1 MNCERSH
8 SNCHLSNTFDLIK
21 HEKLFSLQAHNIL
34 GKTIGR
40 DRLTKTIPTQA
51 QQAIS
56 SFITNEPAKKKIAP
70 GTSNQKLIFF
80 RKIGKTKGKSV
91 PKRLSKRE
99 VKLISLSQRL
109 FAHSRLLITNER
121 RCTHSH
127 K

>member
-1 MNCERSH
+1 MNCEHSH

-21 HEKLFSLQAHNIL
+21 HEKLFSLQANNIL

-40 DRLTKTIPTQA
+40 GRLAKTIPTQA
-51 QQAIS
+51 QQAIGS
-56 SFITNEPAKKKIAP
+56 CITNEPAKNKTVP
-70 GTSNQKLIFF
+70 GTPNQKLIFF

-91 PKRLSKRE
+91 PKRLSKKE
-99 VKLISLSQRL
+99 VKLNSSSQRL

-121 RCTHSH
+121 RCTHFH